1 MKYSRRFL
9 ILPVVLFFGVCI
21 ARAAD
26 ESQDAGVLRYK
37 PNAPQLS
44 ALSIAA
50 INPRL
55 RPLSEPLPGR
65 IAYDEDRTSRIS
77 SPVVGRV
84 IRIGAEPGDAVRKGQ
99 QLLELDSPDLGSAL
113 ADVAKADADLA
124 QYSASYERARTLF
137 EGQALARKDL
147 VQAESDLSKAEA
159 ESRRAKMRLHNL
171 LPEGG
176 KSPGETY
183 ILRTP
188 INGVVTE
195 RHVNPGMEVRP
206 DLQDPLFVISDP
218 THLWVIV
225 ELTERDLGKLRTG
238 QSVGVSVDAYP
249 GQTFMARVANISDV
263 LDPATRRV
271 RARVILDNPER
282 RLKPEMFARVM
293 PLADRSQPVLVV
305 PNSALVTEGRRTFVF
320 VETIPGELH
329 KRAVQLGLQT
339 RDFSVVESG
348 LNAGDRVVTS
358 GAVLLNSDLQR

>member
-1 MKYSRRFL
+1 MKYSKRIL
-9 ILPVVLFFGVCI
+9 LLPVLLFFCVPA
-21 ARAAD
+21 ARAV
-26 ESQDAGVLRYK
+26 EQPQDAGVLRYK

-44 ALSIAA
+44 ALNIAV

-65 IAYDEDRTSRIS
+65 IAYDEDHTSRVS

-84 IRIGAEPGDAVRKGQ
+84 TRIGAELGDTVRKGQ
-99 QLLELDSPDLGSAL
+99 ALLDLDAPELGVAL
-113 ADVAKADADLA
+113 ADVSKADADLS
-124 QYSASYERARTLF
+124 QYRAAYERARTLF
-137 EGQALARKDL
+137 EGQAIARKNL
-147 VQAESDLSKAEA
+147 EQAEADLSKAEA

-183 ILRTP
+183 TLRAP
-188 INGVVTE
+188 ISGVVTE

-225 ELTERDLGKLRTG
+225 ELTERDLGKLHTG

-249 GQTFMARVANISDV
+249 GQTFMARVANIADV
-263 LDPATRRV
+263 LDPVTRRV

-348 LNAGDRVVTS
+348 LSAGDRVVTS

>member
-1 MKYSRRFL
+1 MKYSRCFL
-9 ILPVVLFFGVCI
+9 ILPVVLFFGICI

-26 ESQDAGVLRYK
+26 DHQDAGVLRYK

-44 ALSIAA
+44 ALSIAV

-218 THLWVIV
+218 T
-225 ELTERDLGKLRTG
+225 
-238 QSVGVSVDAYP
+238 
-249 GQTFMARVANISDV
+249 IS
-263 LDPATRRV
+263 
-271 RARVILDNPER
+271 
-282 RLKPEMFARVM
+282 
-293 PLADRSQPVLVV
+293 
-305 PNSALVTEGRRTFVF
+305 G
-320 VETIPGELH
+320 
-329 KRAVQLGLQT
+329 
-339 RDFSVVESG
+339 
-348 LNAGDRVVTS
+348 
-358 GAVLLNSDLQR
+358 